1 MRRKKKKKV
10 ATKCGK
16 ATKIMFLLQDESFL
30 IEYIQAGQS
39 ERVWRTCIILN
50 HELFYGGLRLWEGNE
65 RENYRGN
72 RRKRNFIAFGDNLR
86 RKMLEVM
93 LLMKRKKAQGAN
105 NSISCMNS
113 HQLYAGRKKLEEKRE
128 GRHIPQV
135 RNSFQNGSCGAVRS
149 VGLKLSV
156 VFSMFPKFLSQ
167 NSTP

>member
-1 MRRKKKKKV
+1 
-10 ATKCGK
+10 
-16 ATKIMFLLQDESFL
+16 MFLLQDESFL

-113 HQLYAGRKKLEEKRE
+113 HQLYAGRKKIRREEGGKTHPTSQE
-128 GRHIPQV
+128 LIPKWELWCCPD
-135 RNSFQNGSCGAVRS
+135 CGIEAVCGFLHVPQIPLTEFHS
-149 VGLKLSV
+149 VIRLK
-156 VFSMFPKFLSQ
+156 MQ
-167 NSTP
+167 